1 MYFFLNRTFWDL
13 KPSLVSFGGII
24 FGGRC
29 ANKNF
34 RKIILRMYIKNGIF

>member
-13 KPSLVSFGGII
+13 KPSLVS

-34 RKIILRMYIKNGIF
+34 RKIILRMYIKNGTF